1 MAAHHIFTIL
11 RHAHRMSEWRPKRTV
26 TAPRIDSRRHREI
39 HDALGS
45 AEFEKLIDRFFSE
58 AEQLLVT
65 LRAAET
71 AAQTT
76 RLRHVLAATAGSVG
90 FIRLA
95 VMARLATP
103 ADVPI
108 LRAEIGRLQVDRGH
122 SPA

>member
-1 MAAHHIFTIL
+1 
-11 RHAHRMSEWRPKRTV
+11 MSEWCPKRII

-45 AEFEKLIDRFFSE
+45 AAFEQLLDRLFKE
-58 AEQLLVT
+58 AEQLLAT

-71 AAQTT
+71 ADQTS
-76 RLRHVLAATAGSVG
+76 RLRHILVATAGNIG

-108 LRAEIGRLQVDRGH
+108 LRAEIGRLQVDR
-122 SPA
+122 SRIMPAL